1 MRTSLLLV
9 ATAAAVVFA
18 VATPVMA
25 VTGGWFPIGNPNAP
39 HVQEVGGWAVAEHVR
54 EANDGLK
61 FVKVVSGEVQ
71 IVKGVNFRLVIDALN
86 PDGKNARYK
95 AAVYEQDGTNARKLL
110 SFAQAAN

>member
-9 ATAAAVVFA
+9 AITAVVVFT
-18 VATPVMA
+18 VATPATA
-25 VTGGWFPIGNPNAP
+25 VTGGWFPIGDPNAP

-71 IVKGVNFRLVIDALN
+71 VVNGVNFRLVIDALS

-95 AAVYEQDGTNARKLL
+95 AAVYEQDRTNARKLL
-110 SFAQAAN
+110 SFTPAAN